1 MPNAIL
7 DVTYGA
13 SDIERASQFYD
24 AALGALGIKRNPH
37 AEEGWACWGPDYE
50 ADGVGFCI
58 CTPFNGKQCTAG
70 NGTMVTF
77 AAHSAEAV
85 RAFHAAA
92 LANGGS
98 DEGAPGTRAY
108 YSPTFYVAY
117 VRDPDG
123 NKLAA
128 AFYNYAAEE
137 SLAPQTTRNSQ

>member
-1 MPNAIL
+1 MGML
-7 DVTYGA
+7 
-13 SDIERASQFYD
+13 
-24 AALGALGIKRNPH
+24 
-37 AEEGWACWGPDYE
+37 GPDYE

-58 CTPFNGKQCTAG
+58 CKPFNGKQCTVG

-85 RAFHAAA
+85 RAFHSAV

-128 AFYNYAAEE
+128 ALYNYAAEE
-137 SLAPQTTRNSQ
+137 

>member
-1 MPNAIL
+1 MPISNAIL
-7 DVTYGA
+7 DITYGT
-13 SDIERASQFYD
+13 SDIERACRFYD

-37 AEEGWACWGPDYE
+37 ADEGWACWGPDPE
-50 ADGVGFCI
+50 ANDVGFCI
-58 CTPFNGKQCTAG
+58 CKPFNGKQCTAG

-77 AAHSAEAV
+77 AAQSAEAV
-85 RAFHAAA
+85 RLFHSAA

-98 DEGAPGTRAY
+98 DEGAPGTRAL

-128 AFYNYAAEE
+128 AFCNYAGAD
-137 SLAPQTTRNSQ
+137 